1 MISNLFISKKELK
14 EKIEQQQ
21 KDIENLKH
29 SHKELLERYNGLMK
43 NYEQLMNDIKLMCG
57 VQEEDTN
64 KNKKAEKER
73 TSFADAIAEVF
84 DWGDK

>member
-29 SHKELLERYNGLMK
+29 SHKELFERYNGLMK

-57 VQEEDTN
+57 VQEEDTK
-64 KNKKAEKER
+64 KNKKAENER
-73 TSFADAIAEVF
+73 QSFADAIAEVF
-84 DWGDK
+84 DWGDE

>member
-29 SHKELLERYNGLMK
+29 SHKEILERYNGLMK

-57 VQEEDTN
+57 VQEEDTK
-64 KNKKAEKER
+64 KNKKAESER

>member
-29 SHKELLERYNGLMK
+29 SHKELMERYNGLMA

-57 VQEEDTN
+57 VQEEDTKN
-64 KNKKAEKER
+64 NKKAESER

>member
-57 VQEEDTN
+57 VQEEDN
-64 KNKKAEKER
+64 KNNKKAESER

>member
-14 EKIEQQQ
+14 DKIEQQE

-57 VQEEDTN
+57 VQEEDTK
-64 KNKKAEKER
+64 KNKKAESER

>member
-21 KDIENLKH
+21 QDIENLKH

-57 VQEEDTN
+57 VQEEDTK
-64 KNKKAEKER
+64 KNKKAESER

>member
-29 SHKELLERYNGLMK
+29 SHKELMERYNGLMK

-57 VQEEDTN
+57 VQEEDDK
-64 KNKKAEKER
+64 KNKKAESER
-73 TSFADAIAEVF
+73 MSFADAISEVF